1 MIDIQI
7 KQSSLM
13 YGGIITQVI
22 FGKAYDEEDVQ
33 ELKDILRK
41 VAPTANVVVIDKNK
55 EEN

>member
-22 FGKAYDEEDVQ
+22 FGKAYKEEDVQ

-55 EEN
+55 EE

>member
-13 YGGIITQVI
+13 YGGIVTQVI
-22 FGKAYDEEDVQ
+22 FGKAYDEQDIQ
-33 ELKDILRK
+33 KLKDILRI
-41 VAPTANVVVIDKNK
+41 VAPTANVVVIKNK